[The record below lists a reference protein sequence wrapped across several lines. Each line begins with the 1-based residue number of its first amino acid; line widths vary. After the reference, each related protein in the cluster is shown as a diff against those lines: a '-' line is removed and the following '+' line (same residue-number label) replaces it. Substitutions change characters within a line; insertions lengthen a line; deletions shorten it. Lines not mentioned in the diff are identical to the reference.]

1 MFRKLFAVAL
11 ALTLVG
17 CDDAEDQITLGAKNF
32 GESRVLAH
40 MMAEI
45 AKGEGLP
52 VAGVVDYETTQAI
65 QEALKRGDIDA
76 YPEYNGTGLVM
87 LGQNPTS
94 DGDAATARVKELYEP
109 LGFSWREKFGF
120 ANNYGL
126 VMRAERSTELGLSTM
141 TELVS
146 RAGSLSIGVEDDFT
160 KRPLDGFEPMLQRYG
175 LAFASVTEVP
185 LSDRATLYDKL
196 IDGSLDVIEGYTTD
210 GQIAD
215 YGLVVLRDDLQFFP
229 VYDASPVARAAALSQ
244 HPGFGAA
251 LDALAGQIDG
261 ALMQELNGKV
271 DIEGR
276 SPQAVARDALAR
288 MGLIDSGAV
297 EAGEPLL
304 IAASTDVSDGAAATA
319 ALRAARDAFTGQD
332 IQITPVGTP
341 LDQVATGEARLA
353 LVSSEAF
360 FDLSGAAPTRD
371 SRFEA
376 VAAVDQ
382 NVLHVVVHLG
392 GPTNLDAV
400 TGFMT
405 GPEGSSSHKVATI
418 LASGLGL
425 SASVTGSDVGS
436 TADLL
441 AGLTEGSTEAAI
453 VFSPPGDRALI
464 DALGAGDYRLMPI
477 LNWSDGANLVKYPFM
492 RPTRIA
498 GGTYSSQFSAIETL
512 GAQLVLAG
520 PADQSAGD
528 IVGDQ
533 GPSSISTDL
542 TPISSTAVM
551 AINDAI
557 PGSLL
562 IDPTLKQAAALAPS
576 LPEPPA
582 SINPAMDISIL
593 NLLVIC
599 LFVWLVWLFVR
610 PEYR

>member
-1 MFRKLFAVAL
+1 MLRKFIAVAL
-11 ALTLVG
+11 ALTVAG
-17 CDDAEDQITLGAKNF
+17 CDEAEDQITFGAKNF

-45 AKGEGLP
+45 AKNEGLP

-87 LGQNPTS
+87 LGQNPMT
-94 DGDAATARVKELYEP
+94 DGEAATARVKELYEP
-109 LGFSWREKFGF
+109 IGFSWRAKFGF

-126 VMRAERSTELGLSTM
+126 VMRAERASELDVMSL

-146 RAGSLSIGVEDDFT
+146 RASSLSIGVEDDFT
-160 KRPLDGFEPMLQRYG
+160 KRPLDGFEPLRQRYG
-175 LAFASVTEVP
+175 FAFGSVSEVP
-185 LSDRATLYDKL
+185 LSERASLYDQL
-196 IDGSLDVIEGYTTD
+196 LDGSLDVIEGYTTD

-229 VYDASPVARAAALSQ
+229 VYDASPVARAATLSE
-244 HPGFGAA
+244 HPGFGPA
-251 LDALAGQIDG
+251 LDALADKIDG
-261 ALMQELNGKV
+261 AMMQELNGKV

-319 ALRAARDAFTGQD
+319 ALRAARDAFIGQD
-332 IQITPVGTP
+332 IQITPTGSP
-341 LDQVATGEARLA
+341 LAKVASGEARLA

-360 FDLSGAAPTRD
+360 FDLSGAAPARD
-371 SRFEA
+371 GRFEA

-382 NVLHVVVHLG
+382 SLVHVLVHLA

-400 TGFMT
+400 TGFLT
-405 GPEGSSSHKVATI
+405 GPEGSSSHRVASI
-418 LASGLGL
+418 LAEGLGL
-425 SASVTGSDVGS
+425 SAGIKGAEVASIT
-436 TADLL
+436 DLVS
-441 AGLTEGSTEAAI
+441 GLTEGSTEAAI
-453 VFSPPGDRALI
+453 VFSPAGDRALI
-464 DALGAGDYRLMPI
+464 DALATGSYRLMPI
-477 LNWSDGANLVKYPFM
+477 LKWSDGPNLVKYPFM

-498 GGTYSSQFSAIETL
+498 GETYSSQFSAIETL

-520 PADQSAGD
+520 PSDQSSND

-533 GPSSISTDL
+533 GPSSIATDL

-551 AINDAI
+551 AINGSI
-557 PGSLL
+557 PGTVL

-582 SINPAMDISIL
+582 SINPATDISIL
-593 NLLVIC
+593 NLLVVC

>member
-1 MFRKLFAVAL
+1 MFRKLIAAAL
-11 ALTLVG
+11 ALTLLG
-17 CDDAEDQITLGAKNF
+17 CEEAENQITFGAKNF

-45 AKGEGLP
+45 AKNEGLP

-87 LGQNPTS
+87 LGQNPTN
-94 DGDAATARVKELYEP
+94 DGAAATARVKELYEP
-109 LGFSWREKFGF
+109 LGFSWRANFGF

-126 VMRAERSTELGLSTM
+126 VMRPERAAELGITTM

-146 RAGSLSIGVEDDFT
+146 RAGNLSIGVEDDFT
-160 KRPLDGFEPMLQRYG
+160 KRPLDGFEPMRQRYG
-175 LAFASVTEVP
+175 LDFGSVEEVP
-185 LSDRATLYDKL
+185 LSERAGLYDRL
-196 IDGSLDVIEGYTTD
+196 IDGSLDIVEGYTTD

-215 YGLVVLRDDLQFFP
+215 YGLVVLKDDLGFFP
-229 VYDASPVARAAALSQ
+229 VYDASPLARAAALSE

-251 LDALAGQIDG
+251 LDALSGKIDS
-261 ALMQELNGKV
+261 AAMQEMNGKV

-304 IAASTDVSDGAAATA
+304 IAASTDVSDGAASTS
-319 ALRAARDAFTGQD
+319 ALRAAREAFTGQD
-332 IQITPVGTP
+332 IQIAPSGNP
-341 LDQVATGEARLA
+341 LDKVASGEARLA

-360 FDLSGAAPTRD
+360 FDLSGASPSRD

-382 NVLHVVVHLG
+382 NVAHIVVHLG
-392 GPTNLDAV
+392 GPTNLNAV
-400 TGFMT
+400 TAFLT

-418 LASGLGL
+418 LAAGLGL
-425 SASVTGSDVGS
+425 SAEIKGSEVES
-436 TADLL
+436 TAALL
-441 AGLTEGSTEAAI
+441 SALTEDSTEAAV
-453 VFSPPGDRALI
+453 VFSPEGDRALI
-464 DALGAGDYRLMPI
+464 DALAEGSYRLMPI
-477 LNWSDGANLVKYPFM
+477 LNWSDGPNLVKYPFM

-498 GGTYSSQFSAIETL
+498 GGTYSSQFAAVETL

-520 PADQSAGD
+520 PTDQSAND

-533 GPSSISTDL
+533 GPSSIVTDL

-551 AINDAI
+551 AINESI
-557 PGSLL
+557 PGTLL
-562 IDPTLKQAAALAPS
+562 IDPTLQQAAALAPA

-582 SINPAMDISIL
+582 SINPATDISIL
-593 NLLVIC
+593 NLLVVS

>member
-1 MFRKLFAVAL
+1 MFRTLIAL
-11 ALTLVG
+11 ALAVTVAG
-17 CDDAEDQITLGAKNF
+17 CDEAEDQITFGAKNF

-45 AKGEGLP
+45 ARSEGLP

-87 LGQNPTS
+87 LGQNPMT
-94 DGDAATARVKELYEP
+94 DGEAATTRVKELYEP
-109 LGFSWREKFGF
+109 LGFSWRAKFGF

-126 VMRAERSTELGLSTM
+126 VMRAERVAELGVTSM

-146 RAGSLSIGVEDDFT
+146 RAGNLSIGVEDDFT
-160 KRPLDGFEPMLQRYG
+160 KRPLDGFEPMRQRYG
-175 LAFASVTEVP
+175 FAFGSITEVP
-185 LSDRATLYDKL
+185 LSERASLYDQL

-215 YGLVVLRDDLQFFP
+215 YGLVVLEDDLKFFP
-229 VYDASPVARAAALSQ
+229 VYDASPVARAAALSV
-244 HPGFGAA
+244 HPGLGPA
-251 LDALAGQIDG
+251 LDALAGKIDG
-261 ALMQELNGKV
+261 AMMQELNGKV

-297 EAGEPLL
+297 ETTEPLL
-304 IAASTDVSDGAAATA
+304 IAASRDVSDGAASTA

-332 IQITPVGTP
+332 IQILPGGNP
-341 LDQVATGEARLA
+341 LEMVATGDARLA
-353 LVSSEAF
+353 LVSSVEF
-360 FDLSGAAPTRD
+360 FDLSGATPSRD
-371 SRFEA
+371 NRFEA

-382 NVLHVVVHLG
+382 NVVHVITHLG
-392 GPTNLDAV
+392 GPTSLGQV
-400 TGFMT
+400 TGFLT
-405 GPEGSSSHKVATI
+405 GPEGSSSHKVGGI
-418 LASGLGL
+418 LVDGLGL
-425 SASVTGSDVGS
+425 SASMKPAEVESISSLLSGLTDGS
-436 TADLL
+436 TD
-441 AGLTEGSTEAAI
+441 AAI

-464 DALGAGDYRLMPI
+464 DALGTGDYRLLPV

-498 GGTYSSQFSAIETL
+498 GSTYSSQFSAIETL

-520 PADQSAGD
+520 PADQSSND

-533 GPSSISTDL
+533 GPSSIVTDL

-551 AINDAI
+551 AINTSI
-557 PGSLL
+557 PGTLL
-562 IDPTLKQAAALAPS
+562 IDPTLKQAAALAPA

-582 SINPAMDISIL
+582 SINPAADISIL
-593 NLLVIC
+593 NLLVVS
-599 LFVWLVWLFVR
+599 LLVWLVWLFVR

>member
-1 MFRKLFAVAL
+1 MFRNLIPVAIV
-11 ALTLVG
+11 LTVVG
-17 CDDAEDQITLGAKNF
+17 CEEAENQITFGAKNF

-40 MMAEI
+40 MMSEM
-45 AKGEGLP
+45 AKNEGLP
-52 VAGVVDYETTQAI
+52 VAGVVGYETTQAI

-87 LGQNPTS
+87 LGQNPMS
-94 DGDAATARVKELYEP
+94 DGKAATERVKELYEP
-109 LGFSWREKFGF
+109 IGFSWREKFGF

-126 VMRAERSTELGLSTM
+126 VMRAERANELGISTM

-160 KRPLDGFEPMLQRYG
+160 KRPLDGFEPMRQRYG
-175 LAFASVTEVP
+175 LDFGSVAEIP
-185 LSDRATLYDKL
+185 LSERASLYDQL
-196 IDGSLDVIEGYTTD
+196 IDGSLDIVEGYTTD

-215 YGLVVLRDDLQFFP
+215 YGLVVLTDDLGFFP
-229 VYDASPVARAAALSQ
+229 VYDASPVARAAALSE
-244 HPGFGAA
+244 HAGLGAV
-251 LDALAGQIDG
+251 LDSLSGKIDG

-276 SPQAVARDALAR
+276 SAQAVARDALAR
-288 MGLIDSGAV
+288 MGLIESGAV

-304 IAASTDVSDGAAATA
+304 IAASSDVSGGGASTS
-319 ALRAARDAFTGQD
+319 ALRAARDAFTGQN
-332 IQITPVGTP
+332 IQITPSGAP
-341 LDQVATGEARLA
+341 LEMVASGDARLA

-360 FDLSGAAPTRD
+360 FDLSGAAPARD

-382 NVLHVVVHLG
+382 NVAHLIVHQS
-392 GPTNLDAV
+392 GPTNLGSV
-400 TGFMT
+400 TGFLT
-405 GPEGSSSHKVATI
+405 GPDGSSSQRLGRI
-418 LASGLGL
+418 LSDGLGL
-425 SASVTGSDVGS
+425 SAEIKGTDATSPSE
-436 TADLL
+436 LI
-441 AGLTEGSTEAAI
+441 AGLAEGSSEAAI
-453 VFSPPGDRALI
+453 VFSPQGDRALI
-464 DALGAGDYRLMPI
+464 DALDAGTYRLLPV
-477 LNWSDGANLVKYPFM
+477 LGWSDGPNLVKYPFM

-498 GGTYSSQFSAIETL
+498 GSTYAGQFSAVETL

-520 PADQSAGD
+520 PSDQNSND

-542 TPISSTAVM
+542 TPISSTAVI
-551 AINDAI
+551 AINDSI
-557 PGSLL
+557 PGTLL
-562 IDPTLKQAAALAPS
+562 IDPTLKQAAALAPV

-582 SINPAMDISIL
+582 SINPAADISIL
-593 NLLVIC
+593 NLLVVC

>member
-1 MFRKLFAVAL
+1 MIRKLIAIAL
-11 ALTLVG
+11 ALTLAG
-17 CDDAEDQITLGAKNF
+17 CDEADDQITIGAKNF

-45 AKGEGLP
+45 AQNEGLP
-52 VAGVVDYETTQAI
+52 VAGVVGYETTQAI

-87 LGQNPTS
+87 LGQNPTA

-109 LGFSWREKFGF
+109 LGFSWRAKFGF

-126 VMRAERSTELGLSTM
+126 VMRAERAAELGVTSM

-146 RAGSLSIGVEDDFT
+146 RAPSLTLGVEDDFT
-160 KRPLDGFEPMLQRYG
+160 KRPLDGFEPMRQRYG
-175 LAFASVTEVP
+175 FDFGAVTEVE
-185 LSDRATLYDKL
+185 LSERASLYDQL

-229 VYDASPVARAAALSQ
+229 VYDASPVARAAALSE

-251 LDALAGQIDG
+251 LDSLADKIDG
-261 ALMQELNGKV
+261 AMMQELNGKV

-276 SPQAVARDALAR
+276 SAQAVARDALAR

-319 ALRAARDAFTGQD
+319 ALRAARDAFTGQNVQ
-332 IQITPVGTP
+332 IQPASNP
-341 LDQVATGEARLA
+341 LEMVASGDARLA

-360 FDLSGAAPTRD
+360 FDLSGAAPAQD

-376 VAAVDQ
+376 VAAIDQ
-382 NVLHVVVHLG
+382 NLVHVIVRLA
-392 GPTNLDAV
+392 GPTNLGAV
-400 TGFMT
+400 TAFRT
-405 GPEGSSSHKVATI
+405 GPEGSSSYRVANM
-418 LASGLGL
+418 LAEGLGL
-425 SASVTGSDVGS
+425 SAGVQGSEFES
-436 TADLL
+436 TPELL
-441 AGLTEGSTEAAI
+441 SQLTEGSTEAAI
-453 VFSPPGDRALI
+453 VFSPEGDRALI
-464 DALGAGDYRLMPI
+464 DALATGDYRLMPI
-477 LNWSDGANLVKYPFM
+477 LNWSDGPNLVKYPFM

-520 PADQSAGD
+520 PADQSSND

-533 GPSSISTDL
+533 GPSSISTDI
-542 TPISSTAVM
+542 TPISSTAVTTLN
-551 AINDAI
+551 ASI
-557 PGSLL
+557 PGTLL
-562 IDPTLKQAAALAPS
+562 IDPTLKQAAALAPA

-582 SINPAMDISIL
+582 SISPATDISIL
-593 NLLVIC
+593 NLIVIC
-599 LFVWLVWLFVR
+599 MLVWLVWLFVR